1 MLQMYRC
8 ISMTTLV
15 SRILALGLGS
25 VLLLAQAV
33 RAEEPVKP
41 TPPAA
46 ATETNKTAK
55 AGSESSPIGNDFLN
69 VGDRVKIVY
78 ADTINPIP
86 PQEAQIPDSGELTLH
101 LNHKFMFKGKRRDAL
116 EQEIVDYY
124 VSNQI
129 YRIIHVTIEV
139 PPRPISVG
147 GEVHSPGNYPHNGN
161 LTVLKVIDMAGGFT
175 EFSKKTKVVVIRNG
189 KTFTVDCKKALKD
202 PEKYDKAVFPGDKIQ
217 VERSIW

>member
-1 MLQMYRC
+1 
-8 ISMTTLV
+8 MTTLV
-15 SRILALGLGS
+15 SRLLALGLGS
-25 VLLLAQAV
+25 LLLLARSA
-33 RAEEPVKP
+33 RAEDAVKP
-41 TPPAA
+41 TPPTA

-55 AGSESSPIGNDFLN
+55 AGPEAVLSNDFLN

-101 LNHKFMFKGKRRDAL
+101 LNHKFMFKGKRRDLL

-147 GEVHSPGNYPHNGN
+147 GEVHSPGNYPHNGQ

-202 PEKYDKAVFPGDKIQ
+202 PEKYDKPVFPGDKLQ